1 MATIWICGATGAMG
15 RALAQ
20 RLHARGDRLILTA
33 RDAQKVAELAQRFG
47 SDALAMPAD
56 LRDCAASARI
66 LDTAQAH
73 FGPVT
78 GMAHCVGAIMIKPL
92 HLTRDDDWRDVLNQN
107 LDTAFHALRAF
118 IQSALG
124 HGQAAGAVL
133 VGSVAAAA
141 GLPNHEAVSA
151 AKAAVGALARSAAAT
166 YASKNIRVNC
176 VHPGLTDSE
185 MSAKWTGNPGLREK
199 LAQAN
204 PMGRIGSGD
213 DTAAMIA
220 FLLSD
225 EAAWITGQ
233 QIGVDG
239 GHGVLQRGRP

>member
-1 MATIWICGATGAMG
+1 MAIIWVCGATGAMG
-15 RALAQ
+15 RALAE

-33 RDAQKVAELAQRFG
+33 RDAQKVAELAERFG
-47 SDALAMPAD
+47 PDALAMPAD
-56 LRDCAASARI
+56 LRDGTASPRI
-66 LDTAQAH
+66 LDAAQAH

-78 GMAHCVGAIMIKPL
+78 GMAHCVGSIMIKPL

-107 LDTAFHALRAF
+107 LDTAFHALRAL

-124 HGQAAGAVL
+124 HGQPASAVL
-133 VGSVAAAA
+133 VGSVAAAT
-141 GLPNHEAVSA
+141 GLPNHEAISA

-166 YASKNIRVNC
+166 YASKHIRVNC
-176 VHPGLTDSE
+176 VQPGLTDSE
-185 MSAKWTGNPGLREK
+185 MSAKWTGNPNLREK

-204 PMGRIGSGD
+204 PMGRIGSGG